1 MQKGVFTTWIKEL
14 CALVFVQTIQAFI
27 LAIVLSIILTFI
39 KDNGSKV
46 SEQATVQSLGV
57 LCIILLTS
65 LTKMEQITKKIFGLD
80 SGLLQNKPPHGLM
93 ASYMALKAA
102 GRIFNNIPKMAGGI
116 GNIIGAGTDKK
127 KANAKMLTRLNK
139 KGIDKNGNPIGS
151 SPQINAPTGEN
162 NLLAGES
169 NLLEG
174 NEYYEKAKQAKKN
187 GDMDG
192 YRENMGIQAGI
203 NKAKKEMAQNATVP
217 SRLNKSAAV
226 GMDISVPKSRP
237 QFEKDAEKI
246 MDAYDDEIAKAKE
259 KRRQGIQKI
268 VSGAAETVGAG
279 IGGMAGL
286 SIGSI
291 SGLATGDIDQV
302 PKAMAYGIGAGDAL
316 GENLTKAVSS
326 VAQGAKA
333 RAKASSNLDK
343 QLSQM
348 ENTLKI
354 QNNKRESQAKRTRA
368 IMQKMDKNSQV

>member
-39 KDNGSKV
+39 APTDGTITSQDSV
-46 SEQATVQSLGV
+46 SALGV

-102 GRIFNNIPKMAGGI
+102 GRIFNNIPKMASGV

-151 SPQINAPTGEN
+151 SPQINAPNGEN
-162 NLLAGES
+162 

-203 NKAKKEMAQNATVP
+203 NKAKKAMAQNATVP

-226 GMDISVPKSRP
+226 GMDISVPNSRP

-268 VSGAAETVGAG
+268 VAGAAETVGAG

-291 SGLATGDIDQV
+291 SGLATGDLDQV
-302 PKAMAYGIGAGDAL
+302 SKAMAYGMGAGDAL
-316 GENLTKAVSS
+316 GENLTKAVST

>member
-27 LAIVLSIILTFI
+27 LAIVLSIMITFI
-39 KDNGSKV
+39 VPSNGKFENTDDLS
-46 SEQATVQSLGV
+46 ALGV

-80 SGLLQNKPPHGLM
+80 SGILQNKPPHGLM
-93 ASYMALKAA
+93 ASYMALKSV
-102 GRIFNNIPKMAGGI
+102 GRIFNNIPKIAGGV

-127 KANAKMLTRLNK
+127 KANAKMLSRLNK

-162 NLLAGES
+162 NLLEGSMNSSREDTAIQEQMRNAKRAMAG
-169 NLLEG
+169 
-174 NEYYEKAKQAKKN
+174 
-187 GDMDG
+187 
-192 YRENMGIQAGI
+192 
-203 NKAKKEMAQNATVP
+203 NATVP
-217 SRLNKSAAV
+217 SRSNKSAAV
-226 GMDISVPKSRP
+226 GMDISVPNSRP

>member
-1 MQKGVFTTWIKEL
+1 
-14 CALVFVQTIQAFI
+14 
-27 LAIVLSIILTFI
+27 
-39 KDNGSKV
+39 
-46 SEQATVQSLGV
+46 
-57 LCIILLTS
+57 
-65 LTKMEQITKKIFGLD
+65 
-80 SGLLQNKPPHGLM
+80 
-93 ASYMALKAA
+93 
-102 GRIFNNIPKMAGGI
+102 
-116 GNIIGAGTDKK
+116 
-127 KANAKMLTRLNK
+127 
-139 KGIDKNGNPIGS
+139 
-151 SPQINAPTGEN
+151 
-162 NLLAGES
+162 
-169 NLLEG
+169 
-174 NEYYEKAKQAKKN
+174 
-187 GDMDG
+187 
-192 YRENMGIQAGI
+192 
-203 NKAKKEMAQNATVP
+203 MAQNATVP
-217 SRLNKSAAV
+217 SRLNKSADV
-226 GMDISVPKSRP
+226 GMDISVPNSRP

-291 SGLATGDIDQV
+291 SGLATGDLDQV

-316 GENLTKAVSS
+316 GENLTKAVST

-343 QLSQM
+343 QLAQM

>member
-27 LAIVLSIILTFI
+27 LAIVLSIVLTFI

-46 SEQATVQSLGV
+46 SEKATVQSLGV

-65 LTKMEQITKKIFGLD
+65 LTKMEQ
-80 SGLLQNKPPHGLM
+80 M
-93 ASYMALKAA
+93 AS
-102 GRIFNNIPKMAGGI
+102 GV

-151 SPQINAPTGEN
+151 SPQINAPNGEN
-162 NLLAGES
+162 

-203 NKAKKEMAQNATVP
+203 NKAKKAMAQNATVP

-226 GMDISVPKSRP
+226 GMDISVPNSRP

-268 VSGAAETVGAG
+268 VAGAAETVGAG

-291 SGLATGDIDQV
+291 SGLATGDLDQV
-302 PKAMAYGIGAGDAL
+302 PKAMAYGMGAGDAL
-316 GENLTKAVSS
+316 GENLTKAVST

>member
-27 LAIVLSIILTFI
+27 LAIVLSIMITFI
-39 KDNGSKV
+39 VPSNGKFENTDDLS
-46 SEQATVQSLGV
+46 ALGV

-80 SGLLQNKPPHGLM
+80 SGILQNKPPHGLM
-93 ASYMALKAA
+93 ASYMALKSV
-102 GRIFNNIPKMAGGI
+102 GRIFNNIPKMAGGV
-116 GNIIGAGTDKK
+116 GNIISAGTDKK
-127 KANAKMLTRLNK
+127 KANAKMLSRLNK

-162 NLLAGES
+162 NLLEGSMNSSREDTAIQEQMRNAKRVMAG
-169 NLLEG
+169 
-174 NEYYEKAKQAKKN
+174 
-187 GDMDG
+187 
-192 YRENMGIQAGI
+192 
-203 NKAKKEMAQNATVP
+203 NATVP

-226 GMDISVPKSRP
+226 GMDISVPNSRP

-333 RAKASSNLDK
+333 RANASSNLDK

>member
-1 MQKGVFTTWIKEL
+1 M
-14 CALVFVQTIQAFI
+14 
-27 LAIVLSIILTFI
+27 
-39 KDNGSKV
+39 
-46 SEQATVQSLGV
+46 
-57 LCIILLTS
+57 
-65 LTKMEQITKKIFGLD
+65 
-80 SGLLQNKPPHGLM
+80 
-93 ASYMALKAA
+93 
-102 GRIFNNIPKMAGGI
+102 
-116 GNIIGAGTDKK
+116 
-127 KANAKMLTRLNK
+127 
-139 KGIDKNGNPIGS
+139 
-151 SPQINAPTGEN
+151 
-162 NLLAGES
+162 
-169 NLLEG
+169 LEG

-192 YRENMGIQAGI
+192 YRENMGIQAG
-203 NKAKKEMAQNATVP
+203 
-217 SRLNKSAAV
+217 
-226 GMDISVPKSRP
+226 MDISVPNSRP

-268 VSGAAETVGAG
+268 VAGAAETVGAG

-291 SGLATGDIDQV
+291 SGLATGDLDQV
-302 PKAMAYGIGAGDAL
+302 PKAMAYGMGAGDAL
-316 GENLTKAVSS
+316 GENLTKAVST